1 MTRRLYVLTLLI
13 AALLSS
19 CKKSDF
25 EYENSF
31 EKSHRAW
38 LDYKKAS
45 DNSYSYTVT
54 GGSWTGISWETNLL
68 VFKGEV
74 ISRRFRYTRV
84 DDLIKKNIPAEQ
96 LEWAEMEGELNSHQ
110 TTPAAEVITVDE
122 VYKRAKNVWLKKREG
137 VKVIFEANNNGLI
150 SSCGYIPDGC
160 QDDCFSGITISKIEP
175 VAIQFG
181 PH

>member
-1 MTRRLYVLTLLI
+1 MTKRLYVLTLLI

-19 CKKSDF
+19 CKKSDI

-38 LDYKKAS
+38 LDYKKTN

-54 GGSWTGISWETNLL
+54 GGSWTGVSWETNLL
-68 VFKGEV
+68 VLKGEV
-74 ISRRFRYTRV
+74 ISRRFRYTHI
-84 DDLIKKNIPAEQ
+84 DDLIKKSMPSER
-96 LEWAEMEGELNSHQ
+96 LEWVEIQGELNSHQ
-110 TTPAAEVITVDE
+110 ATPAAEVVTLDE
-122 VYKRAKNVWLKKREG
+122 VYMRAKNDWLKKREG
-137 VKVIFEANNNGLI
+137 ARVIFETNNKGLI

-175 VAIQFG
+175 VAVLVQ